1 MKKIIYI
8 LACLTALAACT
19 PQLEESPE
27 MLVVEGWIESN
38 AAPVVFVT
46 SSVSTTFDK
55 KDVTDLMSH
64 VALNATVTV
73 TCNDTT
79 YRLFPTVRD
88 EYFMKLC
95 YTTTALTGKVGSTYT
110 LNVDWKGKHAQAVTS
125 ILPPGSVDSIAVEH
139 NQNIDT
145 AYTVKARVQ
154 PVPQARYYRFFSM
167 AVDKDPTF
175 AASYVGLFDSQLNK
189 DMVAVNRGA
198 HSPIETND
206 YYYGLGDS
214 VTFKLASMDATAY
227 DFWSKFEE
235 NVMFSHTALL
245 PYYNNLKGNISGG
258 LGYFFGYGITQY
270 SVTIK

>member
-1 MKKIIYI
+1 
-8 LACLTALAACT
+8 
-19 PQLEESPE
+19 
-27 MLVVEGWIESN
+27 
-38 AAPVVFVT
+38 
-46 SSVSTTFDK
+46 
-55 KDVTDLMSH
+55 
-64 VALNATVTV
+64 
-73 TCNDTT
+73 
-79 YRLFPTVRD
+79 
-88 EYFMKLC
+88 
-95 YTTTALTGKVGSTYT
+95 
-110 LNVDWKGKHAQAVTS
+110 
-125 ILPPGSVDSIAVEH
+125 
-139 NQNIDT
+139 
-145 AYTVKARVQ
+145 
-154 PVPQARYYRFFSM
+154 M